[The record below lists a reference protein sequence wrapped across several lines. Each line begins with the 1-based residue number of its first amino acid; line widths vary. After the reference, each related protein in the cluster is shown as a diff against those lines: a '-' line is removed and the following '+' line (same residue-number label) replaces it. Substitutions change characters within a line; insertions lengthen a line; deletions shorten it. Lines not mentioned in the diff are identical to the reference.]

1 MKVCVTGAG
10 GFVGSHLVSKLAAR
24 GDNVVAVDVNDTAL
38 ERHDRVESRIG
49 DIRDVDF
56 LTRTLQETSPDL
68 VYHMAALVGVSVY
81 IDRPFDVLDVNVFGT
96 RNILEACLQTTT
108 PCVLASTS
116 EVYGKNPRVPWSEDD
131 DRVLG
136 GTQVDRW
143 SYSTSKAAAE
153 HLGLAVHKSTGLPVS
168 IVRYFNAYGPRQVPN
183 FVISKSIHR
192 ALNGRPPLVY
202 DGGEQT
208 RCFTFIDDVVA
219 GTIAV
224 GDSDQARGEVFNIGS
239 EMETTIRNAVDVV
252 ITATGYEGDVENLDT
267 GRHYGDSYQDIDRR
281 IPSAAK
287 AREMLG
293 WTATTDLTEGVE
305 ATVSWARS
313 NPQWLDQ
320 N

>member
-10 GFVGSHLVSKLAAR
+10 GFVGSHLVSSLAAR
-24 GDNVVAVDVNDTAL
+24 GDTVVAIDVSDHALTAQDGI
-38 ERHDRVESRIG
+38 ENRIG

-56 LTRTLQETSPDL
+56 LTATLRETSPDL
-68 VYHMAALVGVSVY
+68 VFHMAALVGVSVY

-116 EVYGKNPRVPWSEDD
+116 EVYGKNPKVPWSEDD

-192 ALNGRPPLVY
+192 ALNGLPPLVY
-202 DGGEQT
+202 DGGRQT

-224 GDSDQARGEVFNIGS
+224 GDNDRARGQVFNIGS
-239 EMETTIRNAVDVV
+239 ETETTIRDAVDVV
-252 ITATGYEGDVENLDT
+252 IAATGYEGEVEDLDT
-267 GRHYGDSYQDIDRR
+267 GRHYGASYQDIDRR

-287 AREMLG
+287 AREMLN
-293 WTATTDLTEGVE
+293 WTATTGLREGVE
-305 ATVSWARS
+305 TTVEWARD

-320 N
+320 S